1 METIWNNT
9 ATTPASYNV
18 NDDIALPNIVRLVE
32 DPDIPKE
39 IEFDEIS
46 MDYAGV
52 DRAEGSDLEHTQIVG
67 SQYPIIRINDKVFEY
82 NNIVRMIISSTGFVP
97 TIELSVVITGDAFQ
111 DKDFPKD
118 GDIISVFMRAN
129 TDTLNYLRNDFVIT
143 DCDFRNNKRSSVQKM
158 SFFGKMFI
166 PGIES
171 NYNVFGVIGTSK
183 MVCKEMCRKFGIGFA
198 YNDEDETDDF
208 QNWICS
214 GPPEQFIQD
223 VVMHAW
229 KDNTSFFKS
238 WIDLY
243 YNLCFVNVNKF
254 LLSSSGEEEIDIT
267 FSSRTDLYQAYVNDM
282 EGETPEDANLAL
294 KVFSNRT
301 AFKTSP
307 FYIYKWEVTNNSGV
321 SLSAG
326 YSEESYTFIR
336 NQNLYASSDDH
347 EFCFSTLSNLP
358 SYDRDKLETHMIL
371 RGRTTYTDNNGEQ
384 MTRVNRDV
392 QNTYIKKTWTGIEYT
407 MDDNINPNDKT
418 NNKWTGN
425 VNKNYKRAPS
435 HNSINLTELDKLY
448 ITIHVDGLCL
458 QVMRGEKVPV
468 LIEHDFGSASTFVP
482 EKENSDDNINRM
494 YSGFYIVD
502 SIEYIYVGKDIGN
515 DRTSPFSTVLVLK
528 RREWPTPEEIEIDE

>member
-1 METIWNNT
+1 METIWNNST
-9 ATTPASYNV
+9 TTPASYSTV
-18 NDDIALPNIVRLVE
+18 NDTTIPNIVRLVE

-46 MDYAGV
+46 LEYRGV
-52 DRAEGSDLEHTQIVG
+52 DRVQGADLEHTQILG
-67 SQYPIIRINDKVFEY
+67 SQYPIIRINNTVFNY
-82 NNIVRMIISSTGFVP
+82 NNIVRMVVSSVEFIP
-97 TIELSVVITGDAFQ
+97 TIELTVVVTGDDFQ

-118 GDIISVFMRAN
+118 GDIISVFMRTN
-129 TDTLNYLRNDFVIT
+129 TDTLNYLRNDFIIT
-143 DCDFRNNKRSSVQKM
+143 DCDFRNNKRSAVNKL
-158 SFFGKMFI
+158 SFFGRMYI

-183 MVCKEMCRKFGIGFA
+183 KVCKELCKRFGIGFA
-198 YNDEDETDDF
+198 YNDEEETDDF

-214 GPPEQFIQD
+214 GPPEKFIQD
-223 VVMHAW
+223 VVMHSW

-254 LLSSSGEEEIDIT
+254 LLSSGEEEIDIT
-267 FSSRTDLYQAYVNDM
+267 FASRTDLYQASLNDM
-282 EGETPEDANLAL
+282 PGEKPEDARLAL
-294 KVFSNRT
+294 KVFSNRR
-301 AFKTSP
+301 AFKNSP
-307 FYIYKWEVTNNSGV
+307 FYVYRWEVTNNSGI

-336 NQNLYASSDDH
+336 NQNLYSSSDKHDD
-347 EFCFSTLSNLP
+347 CFSTLSNLP
-358 SYDRDKLETHMIL
+358 AYDADKLDTHMIL
-371 RGRTTYTDNNGEQ
+371 RGRTTYMDGNGEK
-384 MTRVNRDV
+384 MARVNRNV
-392 QNTYIKKTWTGIEYT
+392 QDKYIKKTWTGIEYT
-407 MDDNINPNDKT
+407 MDDNVNPNDKT

-435 HNSINLTELDKLY
+435 HNAINLKELDKLY
-448 ITIHVDGLCL
+448 VTLHVDGLCL

-468 LIEHDFGSASTFVP
+468 LIEHDAGSASTFVP
-482 EKENSDDNINRM
+482 GKENSDSNINRM

-502 SIEYIYVGKDIGN
+502 SIEYVYTGKDVGN
-515 DRTSPFSTVLVLK
+515 DKTSPFSTILVLK

>member
-1 METIWNNT
+1 METIWNNST
-9 ATTPASYNV
+9 TTPASYSTV
-18 NDDIALPNIVRLVE
+18 NDTTIPNIVRLVE

-46 MDYAGV
+46 LEYRGV
-52 DRAEGSDLEHTQIVG
+52 DRVQGADLDHTQILG
-67 SQYPIIRINDKVFEY
+67 SQYPIIRINNTVFNY
-82 NNIVRMIISSTGFVP
+82 NNIVRMVVSSVEFIP
-97 TIELSVVITGDAFQ
+97 TIELTVVVTGDDFQ

-118 GDIISVFMRAN
+118 GDIISVFMRTN
-129 TDTLNYLRNDFVIT
+129 TDTLNYLRNDFIIT
-143 DCDFRNNKRSSVQKM
+143 DCDFRNNKRSAVNKL
-158 SFFGKMFI
+158 SFFGRMYI

-183 MVCKEMCRKFGIGFA
+183 KVCKELCKRFGIGFA
-198 YNDEDETDDF
+198 YNDEEETDDF

-214 GPPEQFIQD
+214 GPPEKFIQD
-223 VVMHAW
+223 VVMHSW

-254 LLSSSGEEEIDIT
+254 LLSSGEEEIDIT
-267 FSSRTDLYQAYVNDM
+267 FASRTDLYQASLNDM
-282 EGETPEDANLAL
+282 PGEKPEDARLAL
-294 KVFSNRT
+294 KVFSNRR
-301 AFKTSP
+301 ALKNSP
-307 FYIYKWEVTNNSGV
+307 FYVYRWEVTNNSGI

-336 NQNLYASSDDH
+336 NQNLYSSSDKH
-347 EFCFSTLSNLP
+347 EDCFSTLSNLP
-358 SYDRDKLETHMIL
+358 AYDADKLNTHMIL
-371 RGRTTYTDNNGEQ
+371 RGRTTYMDGNGEK
-384 MTRVNRDV
+384 MSRVNRNV
-392 QNTYIKKTWTGIEYT
+392 QDKYIKKTWTGIEYT
-407 MDDNINPNDKT
+407 MDDNVNPNDKT

-435 HNSINLTELDKLY
+435 HNTINLKELDKLY
-448 ITIHVDGLCL
+448 VTLHVDGLCL

-468 LIEHDFGSASTFVP
+468 LIEHDAGSASTFVP
-482 EKENSDDNINRM
+482 GKENSDSNINRM

-502 SIEYIYVGKDIGN
+502 SIEYVYTGKDVGN
-515 DRTSPFSTVLVLK
+515 DKTSPFSTILVLK